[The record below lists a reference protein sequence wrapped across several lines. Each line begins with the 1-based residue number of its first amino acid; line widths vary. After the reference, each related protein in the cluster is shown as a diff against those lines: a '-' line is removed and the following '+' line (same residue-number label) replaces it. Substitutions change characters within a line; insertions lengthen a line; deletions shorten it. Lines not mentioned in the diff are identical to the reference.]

1 MCELRDCV
9 LAHVPKWYCSV
20 SATYRAF
27 VPSDPGSLSFPFP
40 FAAHSAEPNST
51 FACIIFNYKCAHFV
65 DDTTQARV
73 ASTSMGTIRVVAIY
87 FDPEHLI
94 LLKLSIRLG
103 FGAKFYRRPCHHID
117 GANGIDEN
125 SNTATPST
133 IYREIETSIGGVYW
147 WRICVAGETASSVN
161 WQTTIN
167 SISIL
172 ESANWPIKIFTI
184 RRVRRMENRNFI
196 FRSGTKREWRQPVD
210 GRWHLTRLHAA
221 PHVFF
226 FSFFFTTWISSTTA
240 KRLLFSFRQK
250 KQKKHREFHCSK
262 SEAAAVAMV
271 PAATYRC
278 SLLQLINSIV
288 GQVNTQKEIIKEEKE
303 KKRRCAC
310 VSAVCEG
317 RHSFLLRQTA

>member
-1 MCELRDCV
+1 
-9 LAHVPKWYCSV
+9 
-20 SATYRAF
+20 
-27 VPSDPGSLSFPFP
+27 
-40 FAAHSAEPNST
+40 
-51 FACIIFNYKCAHFV
+51 
-65 DDTTQARV
+65 
-73 ASTSMGTIRVVAIY
+73 MGTIRVVAIY

-125 SNTATPST
+125 SNADINTATPST

-196 FRSGTKREWRQPVD
+196 FGSGTKREWRQPVD

-226 FSFFFTTWISSTTA
+226 FLSF
-240 KRLLFSFRQK
+240 
-250 KQKKHREFHCSK
+250 
-262 SEAAAVAMV
+262 
-271 PAATYRC
+271 
-278 SLLQLINSIV
+278 SLLESRLRPQSGYCFRFDKKNTEETSRIPLFQV
-288 GQVNTQKEIIKEEKE
+288 GGGGGGDGASSDISLFASPVNKFH
-303 KKRRCAC
+303 RR
-310 VSAVCEG
+310 SSQHTE
-317 RHSFLLRQTA
+317 RNY